1 MINYDL
7 IEGLRIA
14 LAKGY
19 TLEQAMMSFYNA
31 GYPKEEIE
39 EAARILLYH
48 PSQTLTHPDK
58 EVPEKLKKPV
68 KALPSTR
75 PATGKPSKE
84 KEKTAAVSVYGEKEK
99 TKTKAVISIL
109 IIILF
114 ILLVILGGIIIF
126 KDALINFFANLF

>member
-31 GYPKEEIE
+31 GYPKKDIE
-39 EAARILLYH
+39 EAARVLLYH
-48 PSQTLTHPDK
+48 PSQTLTHPEK
-58 EVPEKLKKPV
+58 PIPEHIKKPA
-68 KALPSTR
+68 KALPSQ
-75 PATGKPSKE
+75 KPSKPLE
-84 KEKTAAVSVYGEKEK
+84 GTPRTISVYDEAAK
-99 TKTKAVISIL
+99 TRTKATISVLIL
-109 IIILF
+109 VLF
-114 ILLVILGGIIIF
+114 VLLIALGGIIIF